1 MKAFPISKF
10 YTLVFVLMVT
20 VTGWTQESLKQC
32 LSSCKSSDY
41 VKDCTDT
48 NSNAN
53 QTTCINNMLRECK
66 QTCNTAASE
75 ARSESKDEKSSCN
88 TLRDAFLKSNEDIKT
103 QCALAGKD
111 STEDCKK
118 LANSCSAN
126 LNFTEAEEGS
136 EETDTQ
142 KVMKTFWG
150 VIAPKYGLP
159 DGAAGSAECTIED
172 DEKEQDRSEK
182 YSEKISRL
190 RADIAS
196 LKEDSAKAD
205 DDVAKKKQDVEEK
218 IIEIEKEID
227 RKKNEK
233 KTEDQ
238 KETAKMQQE
247 ALDAIK
253 RKKESLK
260 KIEERTRVIASL
272 RLTQQEEAIKFSK
285 SNLMKACR
293 DQALELK
300 AKLIENASKK
310 TQGTATTGNIKH
322 DVETFAKQ
330 CIKLAAVEKSKA
342 LKATQDRISAENSNI
357 KDLQE
362 SVKLDEKASANRLK
376 DLEAR
381 KKIGDED
388 MTKAEERRT
397 QELSKL
403 NQKVIDM
410 QTLVDKKKSTH
421 LEKIAAK
428 ETEINEALLKMA
440 NKKPRFQK
448 ISGKIKQSSIQVSG
462 FVDECCDYKDSKGK
476 EPYKAVCLQLKSDYP
491 DEARSVKP
499 KTRK

>member
-159 DGAAGSAECTIED
+159 DGAAGSAGCTIED

-233 KTEDQ
+233 
-238 KETAKMQQE
+238 
-247 ALDAIK
+247 
-253 RKKESLK
+253 
-260 KIEERTRVIASL
+260 RTRVIASL

-300 AKLIENASKK
+300 AKLIENASK
-310 TQGTATTGNIKH
+310 TNQGTATTGNIKH